1 MQVVRTVAALAVL
14 AVGAFPSA
22 TGAGERVVAAHPPV
36 VDSFQVVVVR
46 GSSVSL
52 VTGGGDGVTSEVTI
66 RPDSRPPSSETDGT
80 DAEAPPRQSWVKE
93 QPSSTTYYV
102 FFGGSYSSY
111 PVNFAVG
118 FLPVHKDDPL
128 QLRHGLHPHSLGRPD
143 SRPQVHRSRVRGF
156 TRRP

>member
-1 MQVVRTVAALAVL
+1 MQVVQTVAALAVL

-36 VDSFQVVVVR
+36 VDSFQVVIVR

-66 RPDSRPPSSETDGT
+66 RPDPRPPASEKNGT
-80 DAEAPPRQSWVKE
+80 DPEAPPRQSWVKE
-93 QPSSTTYYV
+93 QPSSTTYYI
-102 FFGGSYSSY
+102 FLAGPYSSY
-111 PVNFAVG
+111 PVNLLG
-118 FLPVHKDDPL
+118 FVPVHKDDPL
-128 QLRHGLHPHSLGRPD
+128 QLHRSFPPKGLGRRD

-156 TRRP
+156 TQRP